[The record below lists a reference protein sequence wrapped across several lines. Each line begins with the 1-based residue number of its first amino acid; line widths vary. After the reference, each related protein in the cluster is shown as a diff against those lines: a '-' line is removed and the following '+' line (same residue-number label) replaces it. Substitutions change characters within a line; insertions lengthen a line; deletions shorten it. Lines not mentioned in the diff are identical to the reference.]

1 MKKHLFSL
9 FFMCIALLL
18 ASSCQPP
25 ETNAEAAAIKPY
37 FDIKGYFTNQIKQ
50 LEAQKTSLIKT
61 AFLNDKQE
69 TKTLSHLNWQDE
81 FALFINSDINRI
93 AWINSYSTDSCN
105 QITQKHI
112 DYKSLDPDLRTQ
124 EIHVWLDIATQQLD
138 SLSVR
143 NKVKNVFYT
152 LDEKLYF
159 SPSKGYIINA
169 IQKARFTPPDTM
181 QITGQFGK

>member
-1 MKKHLFSL
+1 
-9 FFMCIALLL
+9 MCIALLL

-25 ETNAEAAAIKPY
+25 ETNSEVAAIKPY

-124 EIHVWLDIATQQLD
+124 EIHVWLDMATQQLD

-159 SPSKGYIINA
+159 APSKGYIINS
-169 IQKARFTPPDTM
+169 IQKARFTPPDTI
-181 QITGQFGK
+181 QITVQFVK